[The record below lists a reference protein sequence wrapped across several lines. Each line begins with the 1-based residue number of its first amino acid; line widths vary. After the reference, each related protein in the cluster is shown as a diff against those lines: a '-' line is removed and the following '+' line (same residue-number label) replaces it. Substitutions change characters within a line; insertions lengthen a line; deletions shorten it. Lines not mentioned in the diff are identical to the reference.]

1 MLLGNDKT
9 EASASVFF
17 KHMSP
22 SDLETWGVDVLAY
35 VKPIDLDGKIVFS
48 IHAADGDPLAVVSE
62 REVAYA
68 MVLKNDLEPLSVH

>member
-1 MLLGNDKT
+1 MLQSHNKT
-9 EASASVFF
+9 EMTASALF

-22 SDLETWGVDVLAY
+22 SDLETWGIDALAY

-48 IHAADGDPLAVVSE
+48 IHAADGDPLAIVTE
-62 REVAYA
+62 RDVAYA